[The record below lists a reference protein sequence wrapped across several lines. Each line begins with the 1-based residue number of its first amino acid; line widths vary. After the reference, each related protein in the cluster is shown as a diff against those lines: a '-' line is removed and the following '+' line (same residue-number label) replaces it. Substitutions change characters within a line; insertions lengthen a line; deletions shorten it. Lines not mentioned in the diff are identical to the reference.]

1 MFMTGRGSDDR
12 YNEVSDGQGQI
23 HYMRDAWHGCYS
35 CDLLDVRRKITKNK
49 NRVGTGNCKK

>member
-1 MFMTGRGSDDR
+1 MTGRGSDDR